1 MTSLRL
7 ALEPVIQLEDDIIEY
22 RDTICELSRHEQSTF
37 AIVDELI
44 KAVIAKEK
52 MWRDIEHREDY
63 KAQYTCRAKARDF
76 FLREEVKRS

>member
-7 ALEPVIQLEDDIIEY
+7 ALEPVIQLEDDIIDY

-44 KAVIAKEK
+44 KAVITKEE
-52 MWRDIEHREDY
+52 MWRDIEQREDY
-63 KAQYTCRAKARDF
+63 KARYTCRAKAIDS
-76 FLREEVKRS
+76 FLREELKGS